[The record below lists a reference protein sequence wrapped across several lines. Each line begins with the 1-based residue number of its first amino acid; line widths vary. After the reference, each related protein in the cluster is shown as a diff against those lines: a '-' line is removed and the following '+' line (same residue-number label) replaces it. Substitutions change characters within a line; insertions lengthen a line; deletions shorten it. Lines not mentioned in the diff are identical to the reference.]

1 MMDDFC
7 VKVHYIDEYK
17 SKAEKKAD
25 IEKRY
30 KAITDYQREEELE
43 TFRQEEVYDDEFKL
57 LYERLDNDIKLWEN
71 GVRDEIKYCN
81 RKPYYKGWKMF
92 AEEIQTCVKSG
103 NLYRVS

>member
-43 TFRQEEVYDDEFKL
+43 TFR
-57 LYERLDNDIKLWEN
+57 
-71 GVRDEIKYCN
+71 
-81 RKPYYKGWKMF
+81 
-92 AEEIQTCVKSG
+92 
-103 NLYRVS
+103 